1 MKHSSKVAAAV
12 LTSSMLFA
20 GFATAGDWW
29 RTVSVTLSQSVP
41 ADHNQ
46 LCANAE
52 NQLRAQYSDV
62 TTVQHRISFDQYG
75 GRLYCTAIGQS
86 QQ

>member
-1 MKHSSKVAAAV
+1 MKKSSMVATCILSA
-12 LTSSMLFA
+12 SMLFA
-20 GFATAGDWW
+20 GLASAGDWW

-75 GRLYCTAIGQS
+75 GRLYCTALGQS
-86 QQ
+86 KR